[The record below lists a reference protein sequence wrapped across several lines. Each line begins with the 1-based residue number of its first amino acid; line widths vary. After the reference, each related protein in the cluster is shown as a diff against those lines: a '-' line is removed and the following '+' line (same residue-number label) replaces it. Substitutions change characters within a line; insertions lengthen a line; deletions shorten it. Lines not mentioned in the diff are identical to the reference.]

1 MSPFPFASILLV
13 AAALTAG
20 GAPALDCAGGG
31 AAPEAQACVADGTVL
46 AQAYS
51 CTPRKTC
58 KQMSSCAEARY
69 RLEVCGDGR
78 LDGDHDGVP
87 CETLC
92 GGG

>member
-1 MSPFPFASILLV
+1 MSPLPFASILL

-20 GAPALDCAGGG
+20 GAAPPDRADGGT
-31 AAPEAQACVADGTVL
+31 APEAPACVASATVL

-58 KQMSSCAEARY
+58 KQIATCAEARY
-69 RLEVCGDGR
+69 RLEVCGDRR

-87 CETLC
+87 CENLC

>member
-1 MSPFPFASILLV
+1 MAPFPFTAILLA

-20 GAPALDCAGGG
+20 GPGASGCADGGTAREAPA
-31 AAPEAQACVADGTVL
+31 CVSPATVL
-46 AQAYS
+46 AEAYS

-58 KQMSSCAEARY
+58 KQIASCAEARY
-69 RLEVCGDGR
+69 RLEVCGDRR

-87 CETLC
+87 CESLC